1 MANVNAATNY
11 TIPLVMPTGTAVQA
25 VLDREVRIQN
35 VGQAVRARVAELG
48 LSLDKLVVPVGA
60 EVTGQI
66 TELEGVFAERR
77 TLDPLVADFAPPSE
91 LFTRGRIPD
100 NVVQRLNN

>member
-11 TIPLVMPTGTAVQA
+11 TIPLVIPAGTAVQA

-35 VGQAVRARVAELG
+35 VGQDVRGRVAVPVYG
-48 LSLDKLVVPVGA
+48 LDKLVVPIGT
-60 EVTGQI
+60 EVAGQI
-66 TELEGVFAERR
+66 PKLEGVFVERR
-77 TLDPLVADFAPPSE
+77 TLDALVADFAPPSQ

>member
-11 TIPLVMPTGTAVQA
+11 TIPLVIPTGTAVQA

-48 LSLDKLVVPVGA
+48 LGFDKLVVPIGS
-60 EVTGQI
+60 EVAGQI
-66 TELEGVFAERR
+66 PKLEGVLVERR
-77 TLDPLVADFAPPSE
+77 TLDALVADFAPPSQ